1 MDLIMLFDKKM
12 ESNSKLNIAQ
22 TCLIGLGFLSC
33 SLAWGM
39 YNFYLPRILAGYST
53 ELGILRVGYFTGDN
67 RLLYANLVMVLDN
80 VFAIFIQPLFGGFSD
95 KLKSKYGRRTPFLII
110 GIPVAS
116 VCLFISPFVTKMNVY
131 ILMFVS
137 LMFIVVIFNLAM
149 AIYRAPVV
157 ALMPD
162 LTPSE
167 HRSMANV
174 IINLMGG
181 VGGAVGWLIPV
192 VMGKVG
198 FIKANIIEYATFET
212 QDFFALDAG
221 VFWTTGLFLVVVLV
235 LFMRF
240 VHEEPT
246 GTSFWK
252 LDKNTRKDTKHVSV
266 LSELKLIFT
275 HKDKSSAFM
284 FLTLFFWSAS
294 SDAFSTNL
302 SLWGPEYA
310 LLDDTALMIMN
321 VFMGVSVAVL
331 GYIGAKL
338 SQKKGR
344 LWTIKIG
351 IILMSVSYLGII
363 IFQEMRRSGLDLLGF
378 LGISL
383 SVGFNSCGG
392 ALIGIAAITVT
403 WQLAP
408 KERLGAYT
416 GLYYVFKQTG
426 SVLAPILIGG
436 ILSAFTPAL
445 GSTKVWLLLLPFCML
460 LSIIASIMFHYVKKG
475 EVGDSLTDDEVEKL
489 KEELRVDD

>member
-1 MDLIMLFDKKM
+1 MAIGQPI
-12 ESNSKLNIAQ
+12 NQTSKLNFKQ
-22 TCLIGLGFLSC
+22 TALIGLGFLSC

-53 ELGILRVGYFTGDN
+53 ELGMLRVGYFTGDN
-67 RLLYANLVMVLDN
+67 RLLYANIIMVLDN
-80 VFAIFIQPLFGGFSD
+80 VFAIFIQPIFGDISD
-95 KLKSKYGRRTPFLII
+95 RLKSKYGKRTPFLLI

-116 VCLFISPFVTKMNVY
+116 ICLFLSPFVAKLSIY
-131 ILMFVS
+131 LLMFIS

-174 IINLMGG
+174 IINIMGG
-181 VGGAVGWLIPV
+181 IGGAVGWLIPV
-192 VMGKVG
+192 LMGKIG
-198 FIKANIIEYATFET
+198 FIQARIIDYATFET
-212 QDFFALDAG
+212 QDFFVLDAA
-221 VFWTTGLFLVVVLV
+221 VFWSTGLIMVIVLLLFLKY
-235 LFMRF
+235 

-246 GTSFWK
+246 GTGFWK
-252 LDKNTRKDTKHVSV
+252 LDKIDKRDPKHANI
-266 LSELKLIFT
+266 LAEIKFIFT

-294 SDAFSTNL
+294 TDAFSTNL

-310 LLDDTALMIMN
+310 LMDDTALMVMN
-321 VFMGVSVAVL
+321 LFMGVSVAVL

-344 LWTIKIG
+344 LWTIRVG
-351 IILMSVSYLGII
+351 ILLMTISYLGII
-363 IFQEMRRSGLDLLGF
+363 IFQEFGRNGFGLLGF
-378 LGISL
+378 LGISI
-383 SVGFNSCGG
+383 SMGINACGG
-392 ALIGIAAITVT
+392 ALIAIAAITVT

-408 KERLGAYT
+408 KDKIGAYT

-426 SVLAPILIGG
+426 SVLAPIMAGA
-436 ILSAFTPAL
+436 ILSIFTPLL
-445 GSTKVWLLLLPFCML
+445 GTTGVWVLFVPFCMV
-460 LSIIASIMFHYVKKG
+460 LSILAYFTFRYVKKG
-475 EVGDSLTDDEVEKL
+475 EVGDSLTDDDIQKL
-489 KEELRVDD
+489 KEELKIDDD